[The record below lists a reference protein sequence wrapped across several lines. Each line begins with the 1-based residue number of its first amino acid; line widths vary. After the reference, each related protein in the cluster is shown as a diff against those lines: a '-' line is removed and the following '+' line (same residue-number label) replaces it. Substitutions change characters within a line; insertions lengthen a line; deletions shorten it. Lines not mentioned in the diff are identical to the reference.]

1 VKNLAVVE
9 SATDADSEGPVRK
22 KRKRTKDNHGLGMP
36 IEICKVLNYGSSYFV
51 NQKHVKEY
59 LLGFILYGANF

>member
-22 KRKRTKDNHGLGMP
+22 KRKRTKGNHGLGMP
-36 IEICKVLNYGSSYFV
+36 IENL
-51 NQKHVKEY
+51 
-59 LLGFILYGANF
+59 